1 MEAAVEE
8 LVAKM
13 NLTYTTA
20 MVLHAVAEGYRYGF
34 DIMEGSGLPDGT
46 VYPVLR
52 RLEASGHLR
61 SEWDDE
67 AEATAQKRPQ
77 RRYYE
82 LTGQGQA
89 LLHDARDRFPG
100 LRWSVGSKPVPGA
113 ERA

>member
-1 MEAAVEE
+1 
-8 LVAKM
+8 M
-13 NLTYTTA
+13 NLTYTPA

-61 SEWDDE
+61 SEWEE
-67 AEATAQKRPQ
+67 AAAATAEKRPQ

-82 LTGQGQA
+82 LTREGEA
-89 LLHDARDRFPG
+89 LLQNARDRFPG
-100 LRWSVGSKPVPGA
+100 LRWSVGSRPVPGA